1 MNPRIARR
9 ISPRHAARVFEQLSF
24 DDLTITERVKVRV
37 CQATAPSKL
46 CACWDGSQR
55 RKRPTCQSLDGV
67 AGRIVDDV
75 RRDVFRTIEEA
86 KR

>member
-24 DDLTITERVKVRV
+24 DDLTITEKVKVRV
-37 CQATAPSKL
+37 CQATAPSGR

-75 RRDVFRTIEEA
+75 RRDVYRTIEG
-86 KR
+86 RQR